1 MSELQ
6 PFSNTSSIS
15 DEEDKLVP
23 FGNTIGQDAPVTDDL
38 EATEPPKENPYQFI
52 DDNLDLMGE
61 QVDLPDPNT
70 TMYNDIEAEGFLG
83 IGGRDD
89 ALRKAEA
96 RYEFYENHP
105 DSEKTLTGLL
115 VYNNKVVPE
124 PDQSYFTGDM
134 GVSLSEKIKN
144 GLRNA
149 GVNIL
154 ETGEIITDLAGIT
167 DEDTTYIAD
176 NVPKLDTGDSTM
188 DSIVVEG
195 TGLIAGGGV
204 VAKGI
209 SLAVTK
215 LPKLA
220 RVIATGLGFE
230 LGAASSAESDAGTL
244 LIGNKALL
252 DEFGLQPAIFDGM
265 EVDPEDSKAQQE
277 LAKRMNILMDGMTAA
292 GVLTG
297 AIKGVDVGY
306 RIIHNIFVDPFAKMG
321 SVSRMEQDF
330 VRELVDSL
338 TDVGDDPK
346 AIEAARLR
354 VADLIEKNKKLY
366 VDLPPELA
374 EKVDISVDTMTA
386 LERALRDD
394 NTEVAKEIIMTARG
408 RRQGVIQKSEG
419 TNKTAVATAR
429 PGTELERVA
438 TEAELNLG
446 GSDAIAGAN
455 RAIQDQ
461 GVGEIDNAALA
472 VRQAEDNLS
481 DLNTR
486 IVQELTEDPSII
498 GKATEL
504 ESKYGFDIGSVKE
517 NSADEIVASISRA
530 SDAMDTQKNNLFNAV
545 EGGAVDYDG
554 LVDVLLSLKPGQLDV
569 AASAMPG
576 DNLFG
581 TLLENTKLT
590 KIVDGEPVRIS
601 KEEMKVRFA
610 QFAERNGLDFAKLF
624 TEIRPSLVDSINTL
638 ERGSAAEQGASKAL
652 IAFKK
657 YIDEDAMKFLE
668 DSADDETLEAAT
680 EAMRYFK
687 EDWAPFW
694 DGDSSIAKIGQ
705 LRREKPARGKQV
717 DTFEDQARQQVKTT
731 ISDDNR
737 SVAGT
742 MVRLLERPEA
752 GADPSLVTD
761 FIIGDVLSSLSARL
775 DGPEAISNLGLNE
788 VRQSLS
794 RYSTLIRKNFGQE
807 ADKIDALVAKLDNNQ
822 LTKEALQKEIVT
834 AQRLAKEAEATIFQ
848 DQLNGFFRNNG
859 IRNPNGYATMAKIFS
874 NPQSADQ
881 LTQLMARAE
890 GDPIIAKGMQ
900 AAYMRWFKSPQGVM
914 GATESAAG
922 DRLVRSTVETLN
934 KDGVKNAFEYAEIVF
949 KDRPEFV
956 EALDLLLSEAA
967 GVARSRGAKA
977 IPTGSGTAE
986 LAEQISAVNRGI
998 TATLGVLSRLGARIR
1013 TTAVGGLQRAFK
1025 QDAYFKMI
1033 DNLMSNPDEFIRSI
1047 KDVVRTDKARGTIPI
1062 RLPFTKGKQIP
1073 ETIGVG
1079 PKSFKI
1085 DVPVPGLGGKE
1096 IVYYLDRGALYKA
1109 LVRAGVYR
1117 EGNEEDERSFME
1129 QLAQTELDFTKARDE
1144 FVESQELGLE

>member
-1 MSELQ
+1 MAELQ
-6 PFSNTSSIS
+6 PFSNTSSMS
-15 DEEDKLVP
+15 DEEDKLLP

-89 ALRKAEA
+89 AFRKAQD
-96 RYEFYENHP
+96 RYKFYENHP

-115 VYNNKVVPE
+115 VYNNKVVPR

-134 GVSLSEKIKN
+134 GVDLSTKIAN

-154 ETGEIITDLAGIT
+154 ETGEILTDLAGIT

-188 DSIVVEG
+188 DSITVEG
-195 TGLIAGGGV
+195 TGLVSGGGAIAAV
-204 VAKGI
+204 VKQ
-209 SLAVTK
+209 AVKK
-215 LPKLA
+215 LPKYA
-220 RVIATGLGFE
+220 RLIATGLGFE

-244 LIGNKALL
+244 FIGNNSLFEDL
-252 DEFGLQPAIFDGM
+252 GIQPAFAEGLD
-265 EVDPEDSKAQQE
+265 VNSDDPKAQQE
-277 LAKRMNILMDGMTAA
+277 LAKRLNILMDGMTAA

-306 RIIHNIFVDPFAKMG
+306 RIVHNIFVDPFAKMG

-394 NTEVAKEIIMTARG
+394 NTEVAKEIIMTARA

-438 TEAELNLG
+438 TEAEVNLG
-446 GSDAIAGAN
+446 GSEAIQGAN
-455 RAIQDQ
+455 RAIQNQ

-638 ERGSAAEQGASKAL
+638 KRGSAAEQGASKAL

-705 LRREKPARGKQV
+705 LRREKPARGKEV
-717 DTFEDQARQQVKTT
+717 DTFEDEARKQVKTT

-848 DQLNGFFRNNG
+848 DQLNGFFRSNG

-949 KDRPEFV
+949 KDTPEFV

-986 LAEQISAVNRGI
+986 LAERVSAVNRGI

-1013 TTAVGGLQRAFK
+1013 TTAVGGIQRAFK

-1062 RLPFTKGKQIP
+1062 RLPFTKGKQ
-1073 ETIGVG
+1073 
-1079 PKSFKI
+1079 
-1085 DVPVPGLGGKE
+1085 VPDAVPFLGGKE
-1096 IVYYLDRGALYKA
+1096 PTLYLDRGALYKA

-1129 QLAQTELDFTKARDE
+1129 KLAQTELDFTKARDE